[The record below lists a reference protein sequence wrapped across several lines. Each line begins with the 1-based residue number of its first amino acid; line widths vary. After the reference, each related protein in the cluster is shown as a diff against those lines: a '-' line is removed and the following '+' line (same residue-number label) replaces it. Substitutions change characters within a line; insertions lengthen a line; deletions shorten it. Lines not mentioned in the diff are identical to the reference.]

1 MKKRHETYRG
11 IAKKKLLLSDILASD
26 LEIEE
31 ALSTSVLEH
40 LSETYDLRMLWIN
53 DPFETVPTFATQ
65 ENNWGSTHVTPGP
78 VWTGYPGPDE
88 DEPDWDEL
96 GRIAE
101 MEDFAERG
109 LGLY

>member
-1 MKKRHETYRG
+1 MKNRHETYRG
-11 IAKKKLLLSDILASD
+11 IAKKKLLLSDVLAD
-26 LEIEE
+26 DQEIEE
-31 ALSTSVLEH
+31 V
-40 LSETYDLRMLWIN
+40 LSERSN
-53 DPFETVPTFATQ
+53 DPFGILQ
-65 ENNWGSTHVTPGP
+65 
-78 VWTGYPGPDE
+78 

>member
-1 MKKRHETYRG
+1 MGRHVVET
-11 IAKKKLLLSDILASD
+11 SD
-26 LEIEE
+26 EK
-31 ALSTSVLEH
+31 V
-40 LSETYDLRMLWIN
+40 LSEMSERYDERMLWIN
-53 DPFETVPTFATQ
+53 DPFGTLQ
-65 ENNWGSTHVTPGP
+65 
-78 VWTGYPGPDE
+78 

>member
-1 MKKRHETYRG
+1 MKNRHETYRG
-11 IAKKKLLLSDILASD
+11 IAKKKLLLSDILAD
-26 LEIEE
+26 GHEIEE
-31 ALSTSVLEH
+31 ALSEMSKR
-40 LSETYDLRMLWIN
+40 YDERMFWVN
-53 DPFETVPTFATQ
+53 DPFAT
-65 ENNWGSTHVTPGP
+65 P
-78 VWTGYPGPDE
+78 VSDE

>member
-31 ALSTSVLEH
+31 ALSTQVFNT

-53 DPFETVPTFATQ
+53 DPFETFATQ
-65 ENNWGSTHVTPGP
+65 VNNWGSTHVIPGP
-78 VWTGYPGPDE
+78 

>member
-1 MKKRHETYRG
+1 MKNRHETYRG
-11 IAKKKLLLSDILASD
+11 IAKKKLLLSDILAD
-26 LEIEE
+26 GHEIEE
-31 ALSTSVLEH
+31 ALSEMSKR
-40 LSETYDLRMLWIN
+40 YDERMFWVN
-53 DPFETVPTFATQ
+53 DPFET
-65 ENNWGSTHVTPGP
+65 
-78 VWTGYPGPDE
+78 

>member
-1 MKKRHETYRG
+1 MLLDLCTMKNRHETYRG
-11 IAKKKLLLSDILASD
+11 IAKKKLDLSDFLAD
-26 LEIEE
+26 GHEIKE
-31 ALSTSVLEH
+31 ALSEF
-40 LSETYDLRMLWIN
+40 YDHRMFWIN
-53 DPFETVPTFATQ
+53 DPFET
-65 ENNWGSTHVTPGP
+65 
-78 VWTGYPGPDE
+78 

>member
-1 MKKRHETYRG
+1 MLLDLCTMKNRHETYRG

-31 ALSTSVLEH
+31 ALSTSVFEH

-53 DPFETVPTFATQ
+53 DPLETVPTFATQ
-65 ENNWGSTHVTPGP
+65 ENNWGSTHVT
-78 VWTGYPGPDE
+78 PGPDE

-109 LGLY
+109 LGLF

>member
-1 MKKRHETYRG
+1 MKNRHETYRG
-11 IAKKKLLLSDILASD
+11 IAKKKLDLSDFLAD
-26 LEIEE
+26 GQEVDE
-31 ALSTSVLEH
+31 ALSEL
-40 LSETYDLRMLWIN
+40 YDHRMFWVN
-53 DPFETVPTFATQ
+53 DPFETFATQ
-65 ENNWGSTHVTPGP
+65 VTPGSG
-78 VWTGYPGPDE
+78 VTTVSDE